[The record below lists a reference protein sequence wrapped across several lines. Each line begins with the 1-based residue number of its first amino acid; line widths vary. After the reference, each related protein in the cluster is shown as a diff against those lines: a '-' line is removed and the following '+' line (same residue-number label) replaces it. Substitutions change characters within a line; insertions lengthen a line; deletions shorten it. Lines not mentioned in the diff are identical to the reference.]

1 MKYKINLGTKIKFSK
16 GIFSS
21 RSVVYCGMPN
31 EETFVLAP
39 LKYSGHAGFSP
50 NIYYPLK
57 SKRIKLLDLVFEV
70 KEVTKEYIILEGND

>member
-1 MKYKINLGTKIKFSK
+1 MEYKIKIGTSLKISM

-21 RSVVYCGMPN
+21 RSLVYCGMPN

-50 NIYYPLK
+50 NIYYDST
-57 SKRIKLLDLVFEV
+57 SKRVAFFDLTFEV
-70 KEVTKEYIILEGND
+70 KEVTREYIILVN